1 MFVAFKSP
9 TPARAT
15 GDLSFIILLLQDT
28 VNKQPIDLYFSY
40 IDILTLRLH
49 RNLLANN
56 GEN

>member
-9 TPARAT
+9 TPARVT
-15 GDLSFIILLLQDT
+15 GDLYFIILLLQDT

-40 IDILTLRLH
+40 MDILTLRLH
-49 RNLLANN
+49 RNLLATN